1 MKRWRSQLIN
11 AVLAKYSTTV
21 VVVFLI
27 AVVAAGK
34 AYAQRNL
41 EQVAGF
47 IHTVWS
53 QNDGVPDY
61 IYSMA
66 QTPDGWIWLASR
78 KNLYRF
84 DGVSAELYQ
93 VASEDATTLITIFAT
108 KSGDLWLGYQSGRTL
123 VLTAGDF
130 AHPHIVRGLDSEPSE
145 FLQDA
150 QGNMWARTI
159 NGLFKANQFE
169 WHRVDQASGVHGR
182 YFYAASID
190 TDGTLWALSDDGL
203 FSLASGRTRFEQRS
217 DIPGDWYQINPTN
230 DQASLTH
237 FSRYGYF
244 YLGATLA
251 LAGKQAAPSYS
262 GSHYGALFDAE
273 GGVWFQHASSVY
285 RARTATLPVLKK
297 IAQDVR
303 AGITTDQ
310 DIWAK
315 MSPSR
320 TLSVMED
327 RQHNIWLGTV
337 SGLERFRPSVVTT
350 LDLPSGVFNYA
361 MLPSESGSIWFGNAV
376 SDDNFRWW
384 HVDHDVQPVV
394 GYNLDTTVAYRDSDG
409 SVLLGTGEG
418 DVQRFAN
425 GKFEPLDSL
434 PPGAS
439 KGDDIIAIV
448 RDGHQR
454 LWIGIRGY
462 PIYQLNNGRW
472 IANGGLHQLPG
483 KGVLRA
489 VTDSR
494 GRLWLSYPH
503 ELFVIDGDHVTRYTS
518 DDGMIIT
525 NVRDIIADGIPVVGG
540 DTGLAAF
547 DGNRF
552 HEISALDPTVLSGI
566 NGMVRLKDG
575 TLWLNGHQGGV
586 RITADE
592 LKHGMED
599 PTYKISL
606 RLFGISEG
614 MPGTAQP
621 NRPVPSLIEDTDG
634 RLWFAN
640 SQGIAWLDP
649 TNIPRSNVD
658 PTVVIRS
665 LTAGDQSYQPD
676 ALTHLPAGTRNIRI
690 DYTAVGLSDA
700 SKARFRYQ
708 LAGVENDWQDAG
720 NRREAFYTNLG
731 PGTYQFRVTV
741 SNEDGVWSNTGANV
755 RFSIEPYFYQTKWF
769 RVICICI
776 GLAFLWLAYL
786 YRLRRVMQRLQQRL
800 EDRHEER
807 DRIARE
813 LHDTYLQTVQ
823 GLVLKIHAASRKLPE
838 GSARDGIVDTL
849 KLADEALAEGRD
861 RVSALRAS
869 VNNRASL
876 AMAFEEI
883 AKEFEA
889 DGFPLLNVT
898 STGTQRPVDP
908 LVTDELYASGR
919 EAIVNAFNHS
929 RAESISVVVSYEK
942 RGLKIEI
949 CDNGQGMDPKVLS
962 YGGLPG
968 HWGLRGI
975 RERMERIGGTCR
987 IISDN
992 GNGTTVILS
1001 VEASRAYIKRPH
1013 FR

>member
-1 MKRWRSQLIN
+1 MKRWHPQLFNAIRAKRSIAMVAL
-11 AVLAKYSTTV
+11 
-21 VVVFLI
+21 FFI
-27 AVVAAGK
+27 AVVGAGK
-34 AYAQRNL
+34 AYSQRSA

-61 IYSMA
+61 IYGMA

-84 DGVSAELYQ
+84 DGVTAEPYQ
-93 VASEDATTLITIFAT
+93 VASGDATTILTIFAT
-108 KSGDLWLGYQSGRTL
+108 KSGDLWLGYQSGRSL
-123 VLTAGDF
+123 VLPAGDF
-130 AHPHIVRGLDSEPSE
+130 THPHIVRGLDGEPAE
-145 FLQDA
+145 FLQDE

-169 WHRVDQASGVHGR
+169 WHRVDQASGLHGH
-182 YFYAASID
+182 YFYAAAVD
-190 TDGTLWALSDDGL
+190 MDGTLWTLSDDGL
-203 FSLASGRTRFEQRS
+203 FSLQPGRARFEQRK
-217 DIPGDWYQINPTN
+217 DVPADWYQINPKN

-237 FSRYGYF
+237 FSRYGHF
-244 YLGATLA
+244 YLGAMLA
-251 LAGKQAAPSYS
+251 IAGKQAASSYF

-273 GGVWFQHASSVY
+273 GGVWFEHASSVY
-285 RARTATLPVLKK
+285 RARIATTPVLEK
-297 IAQDVR
+297 IARDVL
-303 AGITTDQ
+303 AGVTEDQ

-320 TLSVMED
+320 TLSIMED

-337 SGLERFRPSVVTT
+337 SGLEKFRPSVVTT
-350 LDLPSGVFNYA
+350 LDLPGGVFNYA
-361 MLPSESGSIWFGNAV
+361 MLPGESGTIWFGNAV

-384 HVDHDVQPVV
+384 HVDHNVLPVA
-394 GYNLDTTVAYRDSDG
+394 GYNLDTTVAYRDQDG

-418 DVQRFAN
+418 DVERFAN
-425 GKFEPLDSL
+425 EKFKSLDSL

-448 RDGHQR
+448 RDGQQR
-454 LWIGIRGY
+454 LWIGVRGQ
-462 PIYQLNNGRW
+462 PIYQLNNGHW

-489 VTDSR
+489 VKDSR
-494 GRLWLSYPH
+494 GHLWLSYPH
-503 ELFVIDGDHVTRYTS
+503 ELFVIDGDHATRYAS
-518 DDGMIIT
+518 DDGMTVT
-525 NVRDIIADGIPVVGG
+525 NVRDIIPDGIPVVGG
-540 DTGLAAF
+540 DTGLAVF
-547 DGNRF
+547 DGSRF
-552 HEISALDPTVLSGI
+552 HAISALDPTVLTGI

-592 LKHGMED
+592 LKRGMED
-599 PTYKISL
+599 PSYKISL
-606 RLFGISEG
+606 RLFGGDEG

-621 NRPVPSLIEDTDG
+621 NRPVPSLIEGTDG

-649 TNIPRSNVD
+649 ANIPHGNVD

-665 LTAGDQSYQPD
+665 VTAGNQVYQPD
-676 ALTHLPAGTRNIRI
+676 TLTHLPAGTRNIRI

-700 SKARFRYQ
+700 SKVRFRYR
-708 LAGVENDWQDAG
+708 LEGVEGDWQDAG
-720 NRREAFYTNLG
+720 YRREAFYTNLG
-731 PGTYQFRVTV
+731 PGTYQFRVEA
-741 SNEDGVWSNTGANV
+741 SNEDGVWSNTGANIK
-755 RFSIEPYFYQTKWF
+755 FSIEPYFYQTKWF
-769 RVICICI
+769 FVMCTAA
-776 GLAFLWLAYL
+776 GMALLWLAYL
-786 YRLRRVMQRLQQRL
+786 YRLRRVTQRLQQRL

-823 GLVLKIHAASRKLPE
+823 GLVLKIHAASRKLPD
-838 GSARDGIVDTL
+838 GSARDSIVDSL
-849 KLADEALAEGRD
+849 KLADETLAEGRD
-861 RVSALRAS
+861 RVCALRAS
-869 VNNRASL
+869 VNNRANL
-876 AMAFEEI
+876 AEAFEQI
-883 AKEFEA
+883 AKEFEV

-898 STGTQRPVDP
+898 SVGTPRPIDA
-908 LVTDELYASGR
+908 LVVDELYASGR

-942 RGLKIEI
+942 RGLKIEV
-949 CDNGQGMDPKVLS
+949 CDDGQGMDPKLLS
-962 YGGLPG
+962 YGGAPG

-975 RERMERIGGTCR
+975 RERMERIGGRSR

-992 GNGTTVILS
+992 GNGTTVILF
-1001 VEASRAYIKRPH
+1001 VDASRAYIKRQH